1 MEKMQWDM
9 LEMIL
14 NSESGAGRLS
24 EAVTKFVIYQ
34 VSCHVQQEFTH
45 IYPKQWFVV
54 MFIRILTIINL

>member
-45 IYPKQWFVV
+45 IYPKQ
-54 MFIRILTIINL
+54 